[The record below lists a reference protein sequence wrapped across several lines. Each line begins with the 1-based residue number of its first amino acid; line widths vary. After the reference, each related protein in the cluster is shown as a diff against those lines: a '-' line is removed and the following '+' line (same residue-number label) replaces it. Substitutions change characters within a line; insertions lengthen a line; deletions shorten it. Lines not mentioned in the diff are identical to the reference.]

1 MIFMTAI
8 LLILTTLTAAVTFVM
23 TLKGIVED
31 DIDAVIGIFILVAS
45 LTATVASF
53 ICVIAFDGTE
63 VDTYRPL
70 LEVIDHD
77 KTKIISENGEPK
89 EYYITVNGEEYHFK
103 IKEESE

>member
-1 MIFMTAI
+1 MIVV
-8 LLILTTLTAAVTFVM
+8 LLILTTLMTAVAFAM

-31 DIDAVIGIFILVAS
+31 GIDVLIGLFILVAS
-45 LTATVASF
+45 GVAFVASF
-53 ICVIAFDGTE
+53 ISVIAFDGTE

-77 KTKIISENGEPK
+77 KTRILSENGEPK

-103 IKEESE
+103 IKEEKNNE

>member
-1 MIFMTAI
+1 MVAV
-8 LLILTTLTAAVTFVM
+8 LLILTTLMTAVAFVM

-31 DIDAVIGIFILVAS
+31 DIDVLIGLFILVAS
-45 LTATVASF
+45 GVAFVASF
-53 ICVIAFDGTE
+53 ISVIAFDGTE

-77 KTKIISENGEPK
+77 KTRILSENGEPK

-103 IKEESE
+103 IKEEKNNE